1 VEAATSGG
9 YDLILM
15 DCQMPEMDGL
25 EATQRICAEFPKERR
40 PEIVAMTANA
50 RPQDVQ
56 ECLDAGMDGVLTKPV
71 PVDELRSVLEA
82 AAQKRASVEP
92 TLRTR
97 ML

>member
-1 VEAATSGG
+1 
-9 YDLILM
+9 
-15 DCQMPEMDGL
+15 
-25 EATQRICAEFPKERR
+25 
-40 PEIVAMTANA
+40 MTANA